1 MLIPYDQLKQ
11 SLSAEALTNLMREF
25 LLQQI
30 TDQGFDQTDSQA
42 LSQALPQVE
51 AALKRGELVVEF
63 SEECRIF
70 TNLVLIAESSATF
83 STDTSLVG
91 SAVTSAGAA
100 RSSAV

>member
-42 LSQALPQVE
+42 LAQALPQVE

-63 SEECRIF
+63 SEEE
-70 TNLVLIAESSATF
+70 ESVAIRPADQVTASAF
-83 STDTSLVG
+83 D
-91 SAVTSAGAA
+91 
-100 RSSAV
+100 

>member
-63 SEECRIF
+63 SEEE
-70 TNLVLIAESSATF
+70 ESVAIRPADQVTASAF
-83 STDTSLVG
+83 E
-91 SAVTSAGAA
+91 
-100 RSSAV
+100 